1 MNEKVKIKTW
11 KEHQEAMKPWLAE
24 ETDEEVAEYEQRSQE
39 NCQKMN
45 ESKSGLGGGL
55 LIF

>member
-45 ESKSGLGGGL
+45 ESKSGLGGGS
-55 LIF
+55 